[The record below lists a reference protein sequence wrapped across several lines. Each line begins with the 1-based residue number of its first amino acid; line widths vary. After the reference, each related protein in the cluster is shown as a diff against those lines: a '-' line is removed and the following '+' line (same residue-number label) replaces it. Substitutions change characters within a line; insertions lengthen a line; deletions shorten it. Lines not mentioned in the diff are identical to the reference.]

1 MIYEI
6 TSMDE
11 QLKQTLREKL
21 QTLSKDELIE
31 IIANVSSVYVAMN
44 VLGRV
49 NALDSVQQSVHQT
62 QFDLMKTKV
71 MNANQLLD
79 RY

>member
-1 MIYEI
+1 
-6 TSMDE
+6 MDE
-11 QLKQTLREKL
+11 QQKQTLREKL
-21 QTLSKDELIE
+21 QMLSKDELIE
-31 IIANVSSVYVAMN
+31 IITNISSVYVAMN

-49 NALDSVQQSVHQT
+49 NALDSVQQPVYQT

-71 MNANQLLD
+71 KNANQLLD

>member
-6 TSMDE
+6 NSMDE

-21 QTLSKDELIE
+21 QMLSKDELIE
-31 IIANVSSVYVAMN
+31 IITNISSVYVAMN

-49 NALDSVQQSVHQT
+49 NALDSVQQSVYQT

>member
-1 MIYEI
+1 
-6 TSMDE
+6 MDE

-21 QTLSKDELIE
+21 QMLSKDELIE
-31 IIANVSSVYVAMN
+31 IITNISSVYVAMN

-49 NALDSVQQSVHQT
+49 NALDSVQQSVYQT

>member
-1 MIYEI
+1 
-6 TSMDE
+6 MDE

-21 QTLSKDELIE
+21 QMLSKDELIE
-31 IIANVSSVYVAMN
+31 IITNISSVYVAMN

-49 NALDSVQQSVHQT
+49 NALDSVQQSVCQT

-79 RY
+79 Q

>member
-1 MIYEI
+1 
-6 TSMDE
+6 MDE

>member
-1 MIYEI
+1 
-6 TSMDE
+6 MDE

-79 RY
+79 Q